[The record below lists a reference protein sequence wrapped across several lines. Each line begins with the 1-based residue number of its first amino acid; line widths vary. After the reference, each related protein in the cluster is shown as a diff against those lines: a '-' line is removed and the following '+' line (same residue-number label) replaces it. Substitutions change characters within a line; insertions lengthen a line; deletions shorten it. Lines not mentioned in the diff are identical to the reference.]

1 MKRSKTLKTA
11 IAVILTLTACI
22 LLSGCNSAVNR
33 KQNTAVVFDLNGG
46 TYRSCTL
53 PVTHYYEIHDG
64 EQHVIF
70 DPQDVSKKQVTRA
83 GYDFVGWFTGSKSES
98 GEITFDKQWNFASD
112 KVTNAGVTLYAKWKK
127 QGVYTY
133 SICYADE
140 NGEAVVL
147 GSYDVEAGQAF
158 KSDYQHF
165 ADTRFGFTALPGF
178 YDENGNEWDYSF
190 VMPETPEGKNDV
202 KIFVRYVEGFFA
214 IVTDR
219 ASLENAVYKK
229 SDIYLMADV
238 DFEGATFNG
247 FTATEG
253 GLYSSKFVGNGHT
266 IKNFVVKR
274 AVVGQ
279 DKDIDTRQ
287 SYTASLFN
295 SLKNASIEDVNF
307 ENVNFEIKSGSSK
320 TAIIVISP
328 IAVKSE
334 GSVIRNV
341 SFSGTYT
348 VIADTS
354 KVEGT
359 GDFHVISGNNAFYLS
374 KGAISTVENVS
385 VVIGKAE

>member
-1 MKRSKTLKTA
+1 
-11 IAVILTLTACI
+11 
-22 LLSGCNSAVNR
+22 
-33 KQNTAVVFDLNGG
+33 
-46 TYRSCTL
+46 
-53 PVTHYYEIHDG
+53 
-64 EQHVIF
+64 
-70 DPQDVSKKQVTRA
+70 
-83 GYDFVGWFTGSKSES
+83 
-98 GEITFDKQWNFASD
+98 
-112 KVTNAGVTLYAKWKK
+112 
-127 QGVYTY
+127 
-133 SICYADE
+133 
-140 NGEAVVL
+140 
-147 GSYDVEAGQAF
+147 
-158 KSDYQHF
+158 
-165 ADTRFGFTALPGF
+165 
-178 YDENGNEWDYSF
+178 
-190 VMPETPEGKNDV
+190 
-202 KIFVRYVEGFFA
+202 
-214 IVTDR
+214 
-219 ASLENAVYKK
+219 
-229 SDIYLMADV
+229 MADV

-328 IAVKSE
+328 VAVKSE
-334 GSVIRNV
+334 NSVIRNV

-348 VIADTS
+348 VTADTS

-385 VVIGKAE
+385 VVIEKAE